1 MNIKLNGIE
10 GSESGQKLLPNE
22 LFHGEIARANE
33 FGEVG
38 ILLKM
43 IFVKF
48 LLKIDSRVDGRSDGK
63 DQNGRFSL

>member
-43 IFVKF
+43 IFA
-48 LLKIDSRVDGRSDGK
+48 
-63 DQNGRFSL
+63 